1 MEDLPRDV
9 LQASRVHNKK
19 AFVYS
24 IPRNSSD
31 PLQDV
36 VVKFKEQSGLPD
48 QFIQSIRLVA
58 DPNIILFNMTPLN
71 DLEQFCAKQVWW
83 IVM

>member
-1 MEDLPRDV
+1 VEDLPRDV

-24 IPRNSSD
+24 MPRNSSD

-48 QFIQSIRLVA
+48 QLIQSIRLVA
-58 DPNIILFNMTPLN
+58 DPNIILTPLN
-71 DLEQFCAKQVWW
+71 DLE
-83 IVM
+83 